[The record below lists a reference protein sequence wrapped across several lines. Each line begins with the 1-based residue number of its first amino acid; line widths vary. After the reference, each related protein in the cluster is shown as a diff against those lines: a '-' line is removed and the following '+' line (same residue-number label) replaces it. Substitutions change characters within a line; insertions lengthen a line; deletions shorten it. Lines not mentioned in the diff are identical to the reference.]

1 VLAIAFVLEA
11 ISFRQAFRQA
21 RREAASLER
30 DVFQHAMATSDPTL
44 RAVFAE
50 DAAALVGLVVAAL
63 GIFLHQLTGHAAYD
77 AIGSIL
83 VGVLL
88 GVVAVV
94 LINRNLAF
102 LTGQES
108 DARLR
113 NAAVDLL
120 KNMPEVNRVAYL
132 RLEYVGPRQVLLV
145 ASVDLAGE
153 QPETRV
159 AYMLRDLEAR
169 LEKDPN
175 ITEVV
180 LTLAT
185 PDQPSI

>member
-1 VLAIAFVLEA
+1 
-11 ISFRQAFRQA
+11 
-21 RREAASLER
+21 
-30 DVFQHAMATSDPTL
+30 
-44 RAVFAE
+44 
-50 DAAALVGLVVAAL
+50 
-63 GIFLHQLTGHAAYD
+63 
-77 AIGSIL
+77 
-83 VGVLL
+83 
-88 GVVAVV
+88 
-94 LINRNLAF
+94 
-102 LTGQES
+102 
-108 DARLR
+108 
-113 NAAVDLL
+113 
-120 KNMPEVNRVAYL
+120 VNRVAYL